1 MTRSAALPRLLLVV
15 LGALGTANLQACS
28 DTPPINRVGT
38 NVVDKGVFEGSWYFS
53 RTVVGVDYEGG
64 GLGTFPGDAA
74 IDYAGG
80 DLAAMPRIRWVIDES
95 LLVAYRDYE
104 LIEGGN
110 PGSGPDAEVDFGQP
124 VAAYR
129 IEKHFDIRRAYNPST
144 GEEQNVIEE
153 NDTDRPWNERQYMR
167 VDWSKNLLS
176 GYYGQSASLY
186 ELLGLYE
193 RQPADLFVQAGSRF
207 PDAFLPR
214 FSTMPCDGRDD
225 DSEDCTDEHRPHAD
239 DYAAG
244 QLYHFSF
251 VTQDLLSPGEVAD
264 PFTGQPVNWCAS
276 AYSDAPTC
284 TTTAVF
290 VRNAFL
296 RVSDTR
302 QYEPQ
307 QWSDTRFE
315 RAGYFRLERP
325 TLDRSNAPDDP
336 AHGGTDFRNNNINR
350 LNLWRRTRNDAGEL
364 LPYAER
370 EVRPVVYHT
379 TPELPAHLVEPSFE
393 LTGRWNES
401 FMGLVRHLREQP
413 EARYPDVPCQQ
424 LDPDTYCYCVLDPA
438 DDTVLNPTCPG
449 RYDPFEAPDAAR
461 ARGAVNPYDC
471 HVVIPSR
478 AQPNLNDPGLGNA
491 DFHGWFGARQ
501 VGSECVLQLEVNTCN
516 ERSIAANGGSTTG
529 LACQERGDMRYR
541 FLSYVDQPGTPFLG
555 IATLRGDPVTGEL
568 LVGDANVGG
577 PALDLYRTTALQT
590 VDLVTGN
597 ITDPRFTYG
606 EDVRQHL
613 ENLGNVELPARP
625 RIDFSVAAATGSAAQ
640 SDLTAVDNVMGR
652 FIDRASRLSGPGGRS
667 QTFVDRRADLVGG
680 ESEALLTRN
689 LEVLMMSGVNTL
701 PDGVTPED
709 LTEEQLNR
717 VSPVRASVHDHLR
730 RATEA
735 ENAASRNNVM
745 LPNSYVDTSV
755 TEFALR
761 HVDWPRA
768 RLEIA
773 VNRLLYYQ
781 TMLHELGHCLGLRHD
796 FGASADTGNYDDAY
810 YQIAARTPLPEPE
823 AFDLDGTL
831 GLSPTEQL
839 AFENALERVMARR
852 ELAGIDR
859 FMDSS
864 VMEYTAQWYERTDTT
879 IGRYDNAALHLGYGD
894 LVEVYDN
901 RAARAVTSLNPINTP
916 RVWAQWYE
924 GGEPCETNADC
935 PYATD
940 GDSAALLRDVNRQS
954 GATQT
959 CVAHPNGEAAFG
971 RICSAFESDI
981 VGATIAAG
989 PNAPFAPVDYRFC
1002 SDERVGTLGWCHR
1015 FDEGDSFRA
1024 VVRNVAEQYEREY
1037 IFTNFRR
1044 YRANFSVG
1052 GYIGDRLI
1060 GRHFTITQD
1069 LFQNLLYRYSSE
1081 PEFRNEQGAFGFYDQ
1096 FMATADS
1103 LNFYARVLAQPDIG
1117 SYEFEPATLSYQRV
1131 SASPNVTG
1139 ADLRVDLGLG
1149 RYLSSSYQRG
1159 LTGITRLE
1167 RIGSFYDKWFTMQML
1182 TQRGWTQSYARD
1194 VPFWTNWYDLFPL
1207 EMQQIMQGL
1216 IQDQPGALAPRLACA
1231 SLNGNVCTGP
1241 RLLYMDLYRGDCG
1254 TMATCRPDPVTETYD
1269 GLAFVDGGSAITLQ
1283 FLAAVFA
1290 LTELPVFFDTSFQ
1303 AQMFLCVEGQGD
1315 CTTPSP
1321 TAVEG
1326 TDYARYTST
1335 RLNKSFLAFQVSP
1348 SSVVINQTSIAFS
1361 MVAEARDAATVLT
1374 LLRKLADGQT
1384 LTLAE
1389 VQILADLDYAPPASV
1404 AGLNAEIDRFEGRLS
1419 DLESFFFQ
1427 LIQLERE
1434 LGIGSYLGF

>member
-1 MTRSAALPRLLLVV
+1 MRRSSALPRLLLV
-15 LGALGTANLQACS
+15 LLSALGTANLQACAE
-28 DTPPINRVGT
+28 TPPINRVGT

-64 GLGTFPGDAA
+64 GLGTFPGDSA
-74 IDYAGG
+74 IDYAGS

-104 LIEGGN
+104 LLEGGN
-110 PGSGPDAEVDFGQP
+110 PVGGPGAEADFGQP

-153 NDTDRPWNERQYMR
+153 NDTDRPWSERQYMR
-167 VDWSKNLLS
+167 VDWSKNLLT
-176 GYYGQSASLY
+176 GYYAQSASLA
-186 ELLGLYE
+186 ELLGLFE
-193 RQPADLFVQAGSRF
+193 RQSADLFVQAGSRF

-214 FSTMPCDGRDD
+214 FSVMACDGRDD
-225 DSEDCTDEHRPHAD
+225 DDPACTAEHRPHAD
-239 DYAAG
+239 DYPRD

-251 VTQDLLSPGEVAD
+251 VTQDLMSPGDVED
-264 PFTGQPVNWCAS
+264 LFTDATVNWCTS
-276 AYSDAPTC
+276 AYVDAPTC
-284 TTTAVF
+284 TTTAVY

-307 QWSDTRFE
+307 QWSDRRFE
-315 RAGYFRLERP
+315 RAGFFRLERP
-325 TLDRSNAPDDP
+325 TLDRSTAPDDP
-336 AHGGTDFRNNNINR
+336 ALGESDFRNHNINR
-350 LNLWRRTRNDAGEL
+350 LNLWRQTRDADGRL
-364 LPYAER
+364 LPYAQR

-379 TPELPAHLVEPSFE
+379 SPELPAHLVEPSFE
-393 LTGRWNES
+393 LVGRWNES
-401 FMGLVRHLREQP
+401 FMGMVRHLREEP
-413 EARYPDVPCQQ
+413 EALYPEVSCQR
-424 LDPDTYCYCVLDPA
+424 LDPDVYCYCVTDPEDA
-438 DDTVLNPTCPG
+438 TLLNPTCPG
-449 RYDPFEAPDAAR
+449 RYDPFETPAQAR

-471 HVVIPSR
+471 HVELPPRV
-478 AQPNLNDPGLGNA
+478 QPNLDDPSLGNA
-491 DFHGWFGARQ
+491 DFFGWFGARQ

-516 ERSIAANGGSTTG
+516 ERSIAENGGTTEG

-597 ITDPRFTYG
+597 ITDARFTQG
-606 EDVRQHL
+606 EDVRQYL

-625 RIDFSVAAATGSAAQ
+625 RVDFSVAAAAGTAAPA
-640 SDLTAVDNVMGR
+640 DLAAVDNVMAR
-652 FIDRASRLSGPGGRS
+652 FADRAAQLAGPGGRS

-689 LEVLMMSGVNTL
+689 LEVLMMSGADVL
-701 PDGVTPED
+701 PPGVTPED
-709 LTEEQLNR
+709 LSEAQLDR
-717 VSPVRASVHDHLR
+717 VSPLRSTAHEQLR
-730 RATEA
+730 RHREL
-735 ENAASRNNVM
+735 ENAASSHNVM

-761 HVDWPRA
+761 HRNWPRA

-810 YQIAARTPLPEPE
+810 YQIAARTPLPSPE

-831 GLSPTEQL
+831 GLAPNEQL
-839 AFENALERVMARR
+839 AFENALDLVMSRR

-879 IGRYDNAALHLGYGD
+879 IGRYDHAALHLGYGD
-894 LVEVYDN
+894 LVEIYANDAG
-901 RAARAVTSLNPINTP
+901 RPVTSLTPVNTA

-924 GGEPCETNADC
+924 GGEPCESDADC
-935 PYATD
+935 PYSTT
-940 GDSAALLRDVNRQS
+940 GESAALLRDVNRAS
-954 GATQT
+954 GATQR

-971 RICSAFESDI
+971 RICSAFEDDLLD
-981 VGATIAAG
+981 ATLAAG
-989 PNAPFAPVDYRFC
+989 PTAPFAPVDYRFC

-1015 FDEGDSFRA
+1015 FDEGDSYRA

-1037 IFTNFRR
+1037 LFTNFRR
-1044 YRANFSVG
+1044 YRADFRVG
-1052 GYIGDRLI
+1052 SYVFDRLV
-1060 GRHFTITQD
+1060 GRHFTILQD
-1069 LFQNLLYRYSSE
+1069 VFQNLLYRYTSE
-1081 PEFRNEQGAFGFYDQ
+1081 PEFRSEQGAFGFYDQ

-1103 LNFYARVLAQPDIG
+1103 LNFYARVLSQPDIG
-1117 SYEFEPATLSYQRV
+1117 SYEFEDTTLSYRRV
-1131 SASPNVTG
+1131 SANPNATG

-1149 RYLSSSYQRG
+1149 RHLSSSYQRG

-1167 RIGSFYDKWFTMQML
+1167 RIGSFYDKWYAMQML
-1182 TQRGWTQSYARD
+1182 TQRGWTAGYGTD

-1207 EMQQIMQGL
+1207 EMQQILQGL
-1216 IQDQPGALAPRLACA
+1216 IQDQPGTLAPRLACT
-1231 SLNGNVCTGP
+1231 SQNGRQCNGP
-1241 RLLYMDLYRGDCG
+1241 RMLYMDLYRGDCSSA
-1254 TMATCRPDPVTETYD
+1254 ATCRPDPVSETYD
-1269 GLAFVDGGSAITLQ
+1269 GFAYVNGGSSITLQ

-1290 LTELPVFFDTSFQ
+1290 LTDLPVFFDTSFLS
-1303 AQMFLCVEGQGD
+1303 QMFLCVEGQGD

-1321 TAVEG
+1321 AAVEG
-1326 TDYARYTST
+1326 TDYARYTSL

-1348 SSVVINQTSIAFS
+1348 GSTVINQTSIAFS
-1361 MVAEARDAATVLT
+1361 MVSEARDASIVLE
-1374 LLRKLADGQT
+1374 LLNKLADGDT
-1384 LTLAE
+1384 LTIAE
-1389 VQILADLDYAPPASV
+1389 LQLLADLEYLPPTTV
-1404 AGLNAEIDRFEGRLS
+1404 AALNTEIARFEGRLA

-1434 LGIGSYLGF
+1434 LGVSSYPGF